1 MFLFSAKSERLQPEP
16 IASSLIYS
24 WRCFP
29 THLTKS
35 FQQLIVRNAP
45 PPSLSCTFWLNYS
58 TFTLPPSITFFDKLQ
73 LAANFAGKIFNL
85 TLSPLSLFLSWI
97 LHFQSRGKFWDA
109 VSPLFCLFPQA
120 VACQMFKSST
130 FRSSQDGGEAVERC
144 QGNCPGEVCA
154 AVARWTVVRFLNPLL
169 LAVLVKLGLLGNLTR
184 ETDDLGL
191 KK

>member
-1 MFLFSAKSERLQPEP
+1 MFLIGAKSERLQPEP

-85 TLSPLSLFLSWI
+85 ALSPSLFSCHEFYISSPGENSETPFPPFLFVSTSSSVSNVQILNFQKLARWRRSSWTMPRQ
-97 LHFQSRGKFWDA
+97 LPRRS
-109 VSPLFCLFPQA
+109 VC
-120 VACQMFKSST
+120 CSSQVN
-130 FRSSQDGGEAVERC
+130 SSQDLQPTAS
-144 QGNCPGEVCA
+144 
-154 AVARWTVVRFLNPLL
+154 
-169 LAVLVKLGLLGNLTR
+169 
-184 ETDDLGL
+184 
-191 KK
+191 